1 MSVKQVALA
10 TALMALFITNAAAS
24 IKLKGS
30 IFEREHHRIRYEAA
44 FQALDENSGFSAD
57 DDFSSVVT
65 GSAESPELKS
75 PGKAF
80 FYSLAVPGLG
90 QYYYGSKVKPVLFLS
105 AEVASWI
112 FYFKWHGQGDDL
124 TDEYE
129 AFNRA
134 HWFQKRYEDQLRWT
148 YDEEIRDAY
157 DLDPMADLDTIAI
170 DDKDIDVGEMTHDLP
185 DERSQQYYEMT
196 GKYDQ
201 FVWGWDDAEL
211 NGDTLYGDV
220 YYDSAHAPP
229 TIKDEASTPHSDNR
243 DEYEGM
249 RNDANNKYDRATR
262 MIFVSI
268 ANRLISAFEAYFVT
282 KSRNNKIK
290 RDTWDLTRL
299 KVRTSLKSYHSYGD
313 TPFVTFAYRF

>member
-10 TALMALFITNAAAS
+10 TILMALFITNAAAS

-30 IFEREHHRIRYEAA
+30 VFEREHHRIRYETA
-44 FQALDENSGFSAD
+44 FQALGENSGFSAD
-57 DDFSSVVT
+57 ASFSSFVT
-65 GSAESPELKS
+65 GSAESHKLKS

-124 TDEYE
+124 TDEYKQ
-129 AFNRA
+129 FNRD
-134 HWFQKRYEDQLRWT
+134 HWGKTSYETYLLWT
-148 YDEEIRDAY
+148 YGVADDDSIKGEEGI
-157 DLDPMADLDTIAI
+157 T
-170 DDKDIDVGEMTHDLP
+170 EHLP
-185 DERSQQYYEMT
+185 DKKNQQYYEMT

-201 FVWGWDDAEL
+201 FAWGWDDAVLDNSTL
-211 NGDTLYGDV
+211 ND
-220 YYDSAHAPP
+220 YDSLNPP
-229 TIKDEASTPHSDNR
+229 PKINEAVPHSDR
-243 DEYEGM
+243 REAYEGK
-249 RNDANNKYDRATR
+249 RDDANKRYDRATR

-282 KSRNNKIK
+282 KSRNSRIK

-299 KVRTSLKSYHSYGD
+299 KVRTRLKSYHSYGD

>member
-1 MSVKQVALA
+1 
-10 TALMALFITNAAAS
+10 
-24 IKLKGS
+24 
-30 IFEREHHRIRYEAA
+30 
-44 FQALDENSGFSAD
+44 
-57 DDFSSVVT
+57 
-65 GSAESPELKS
+65 
-75 PGKAF
+75 
-80 FYSLAVPGLG
+80 
-90 QYYYGSKVKPVLFLS
+90 FLS

-129 AFNRA
+129 QFNRD
-134 HWFQKRYEDQLRWT
+134 HWYRERYEDKFLLWT
-148 YDEEIRDAY
+148 YGVADDDSIKGEEGI
-157 DLDPMADLDTIAI
+157 T
-170 DDKDIDVGEMTHDLP
+170 EHLP
-185 DERSQQYYEMT
+185 DEDNQQYYEMT

-201 FVWGWDDAEL
+201 FAWGWDDAVR
-211 NGDTLYGDV
+211 NDSTLYH
-220 YYDSAHAPP
+220 YDSSNSPGP
-229 TIKDEASTPHSDNR
+229 CIDDGVPSSENR
-243 DEYEGM
+243 DTYEGM
-249 RNDANNKYDRATR
+249 RDNANKRYDRATR

>member
-10 TALMALFITNAAAS
+10 TILMALFITNAAAS

-30 IFEREHHRIRYEAA
+30 VFEREYHRIRYETA
-44 FQALDENSGFSAD
+44 FQALGENSGFSAD
-57 DDFSSVVT
+57 ASFSSFVT
-65 GSAESPELKS
+65 GSAESSELKS

-90 QYYYGSKVKPVLFLS
+90 QYYYGSKVKPLLFLS
-105 AEVASWI
+105 AEVASWV

-124 TDEYE
+124 TDKYE
-129 AFNRA
+129 AFNRD
-134 HWFQKRYEDQLRWT
+134 HWYRERYEDFLLWV
-148 YDEEIRDAY
+148 YDTTDDNAI
-157 DLDPMADLDTIAI
+157 DTIGI
-170 DDKDIDVGEMTHDLP
+170 THHLP
-185 DERSQQYYEMT
+185 ETENQQYYEMT

-201 FVWGWDDAEL
+201 FAWGWDDAVR
-211 NGDTLYGDV
+211 NDSTLDD
-220 YYDSAHAPP
+220 YDSSNPP
-229 TIKDEASTPHSDNR
+229 GPCIDDGVPSSENR
-243 DEYEGM
+243 DTYEEM
-249 RNDANNKYDRATR
+249 RDNANNKYDRATR

-290 RDTWDLTRL
+290 QDTWDLTRL

>member
-1 MSVKQVALA
+1 MSAKQVALA
-10 TALMALFITNAAAS
+10 TVLMTLFITNAAAS

-30 IFEREHHRIRYEAA
+30 VFEREHHRIRYETA
-44 FQALDENSGFSAD
+44 FQALDENSSFSAN

-65 GSAESPELKS
+65 GSSVSHELKS

-80 FYSLAVPGLG
+80 FYSLAIPGLG
-90 QYYYGSKVKPVLFLS
+90 QYYYGSKIKPLLFLS
-105 AEVASWI
+105 AEVASWA
-112 FYFKWHGQGDDL
+112 FFFKWHGQGDDL

-129 AFNRA
+129 AFNHD
-134 HWFQKRYEDQLRWT
+134 HWYRDRYEDFLLWV
-148 YDEEIRDAY
+148 YDTTDDHAI
-157 DLDPMADLDTIAI
+157 DTIGI
-170 DDKDIDVGEMTHDLP
+170 THHLP
-185 DERSQQYYEMT
+185 DSRNQQYYEMT

-201 FVWGWDDAEL
+201 FAWGWDDAEL

-229 TIKDEASTPHSDNR
+229 PIIDEASTPHSDHR

-249 RNDANNKYDRATR
+249 RDDANNKYDRATR

-282 KSRNNKIK
+282 KSRNNKMK

>member
-10 TALMALFITNAAAS
+10 TILMALFITNAAAS

-30 IFEREHHRIRYEAA
+30 VFEREHHRIRYETA
-44 FQALDENSGFSAD
+44 FQTLDENSGFSAD
-57 DDFSSVVT
+57 ASFSSFVT
-65 GSAESPELKS
+65 GSAESHKLKS

-124 TDEYE
+124 TDEYKQ
-129 AFNRA
+129 FNRD
-134 HWFQKRYEDQLRWT
+134 HWGKTSYETYLLWT
-148 YDEEIRDAY
+148 YGVADDDSIKGEEGI
-157 DLDPMADLDTIAI
+157 T
-170 DDKDIDVGEMTHDLP
+170 EHLP
-185 DERSQQYYEMT
+185 DEKNQQYYEMT

-201 FVWGWDDAEL
+201 FAWGWDDAVLDNSTL
-211 NGDTLYGDV
+211 NN
-220 YYDSAHAPP
+220 YDSLNPP
-229 TIKDEASTPHSDNR
+229 PKINEAVPHSDR
-243 DEYEGM
+243 REAYEGK
-249 RNDANNKYDRATR
+249 RDDANKRYDRATR

-282 KSRNNKIK
+282 KSRNSRIK

-299 KVRTSLKSYHSYGD
+299 KVRTRLKSYHSYGD

>member
-1 MSVKQVALA
+1 
-10 TALMALFITNAAAS
+10 MALFITNAAAS

-30 IFEREHHRIRYEAA
+30 VFEREHHRIRYETA
-44 FQALDENSGFSAD
+44 FQALGENSGFSAD
-57 DDFSSVVT
+57 TDFSSFVT
-65 GSAESPELKS
+65 GSAESSELKS

-124 TDEYE
+124 TVEYE
-129 AFNRA
+129 EFNRL
-134 HWFQKRYEDQLRWT
+134 HWDQKWYEDQLRWT

-157 DLDPMADLDTIAI
+157 GLDPTDDLDTIAI
-170 DDKDIDVGEMTHDLP
+170 DDKDIDVQELAHDLP
-185 DERSQQYYEMT
+185 DTRSQQYYEMT

-201 FVWGWDDAEL
+201 FAWGWDDAER
-211 NGDTLYGDV
+211 NDSTLYD
-220 YYDSAHAPP
+220 YDSSNSPGP
-229 TIKDEASTPHSDNR
+229 CINDGVPSSENR
-243 DEYEGM
+243 DTYEGM
-249 RNDANNKYDRATR
+249 RDDANNRYDRATR
-262 MIFVSI
+262 MLFVSI

-299 KVRTSLKSYHSYGD
+299 KVRTRLKSYHSYGD

>member
-1 MSVKQVALA
+1 MSAKLVALV
-10 TALMALFITNAAAS
+10 TVLMALFITNAAAS

-44 FQALDENSGFSAD
+44 FQAFDENSGFSAD

-65 GSAESPELKS
+65 GSAESHELKS

-90 QYYYGSKVKPVLFLS
+90 QYYYGSKVKPLLFLS
-105 AEVASWI
+105 AEVASWA

-124 TDEYE
+124 TDDYE
-129 AFNRA
+129 AFNHN
-134 HWFQKRYEDQLRWT
+134 HWYRERYEDKYLLWT
-148 YDEEIRDAY
+148 YGVTDDDSIKGEEGI
-157 DLDPMADLDTIAI
+157 T
-170 DDKDIDVGEMTHDLP
+170 EHLP
-185 DERSQQYYEMT
+185 DEESQQYYEMT

-201 FVWGWDDAEL
+201 FAWGWDDAVL
-211 NGDTLYGDV
+211 DNSTLDD
-220 YYDSAHAPP
+220 YDSLNPP
-229 TIKDEASTPHSDNR
+229 PKINEAIPHSDR
-243 DEYEGM
+243 RETYEGM
-249 RNDANNKYDRATR
+249 RDDANNKYDRATR

-282 KSRNNKIK
+282 KSRNNRIK
-290 RDTWDLTRL
+290 QDTWDLTRL

>member
-10 TALMALFITNAAAS
+10 TVLMALFITNAAAS

-30 IFEREHHRIRYEAA
+30 VFEREHHRIRYETA
-44 FQALDENSGFSAD
+44 FQALDENSGFSD
-57 DDFSSVVT
+57 DASFSSFVT
-65 GSAESPELKS
+65 GSAESSELKS

-124 TDEYE
+124 TDDYE

-134 HWFQKRYEDQLRWT
+134 HWYRERYEDFLLWV
-148 YDEEIRDAY
+148 YDTTDDNAI
-157 DLDPMADLDTIAI
+157 DTIGI
-170 DDKDIDVGEMTHDLP
+170 THHLP
-185 DERSQQYYEMT
+185 ATENQQYYEMT

-201 FVWGWDDAEL
+201 FAWGWDDAEL

-229 TIKDEASTPHSDNR
+229 AIIEDEASTPHSDHR

-290 RDTWDLTRL
+290 QDTWDLTRL

>member
-10 TALMALFITNAAAS
+10 TVLMALFITNAAAS

-30 IFEREHHRIRYEAA
+30 VFEREHHRIRYETA
-44 FQALDENSGFSAD
+44 FQALGENSGLSAD
-57 DDFSSVVT
+57 ASFSSFVT
-65 GSAESPELKS
+65 GSAESSELKS

-80 FYSLAVPGLG
+80 FYSLAIPGLG

-129 AFNRA
+129 AFNHE
-134 HWFQKRYEDQLRWT
+134 HWYQDRYEDFLLWV
-148 YDEEIRDAY
+148 YDTTDDNAI
-157 DLDPMADLDTIAI
+157 DTIGI
-170 DDKDIDVGEMTHDLP
+170 THHLP
-185 DERSQQYYEMT
+185 DSRSQQYYEMT

-201 FVWGWDDAEL
+201 FAWGWDDAER
-211 NGDTLYGDV
+211 NDSTLYD
-220 YYDSAHAPP
+220 YDSSNSPGP
-229 TIKDEASTPHSDNR
+229 CIDDGVPSSENR
-243 DEYEGM
+243 DTYEGM
-249 RNDANNKYDRATR
+249 RDDANNKYDRATR
-262 MIFVSI
+262 MLFVSI

-282 KSRNNKIK
+282 KSRNSRIK

-299 KVRTSLKSYHSYGD
+299 KVRTRLKSYHSYGD

>member
-1 MSVKQVALA
+1 MSAKQVALA
-10 TALMALFITNAAAS
+10 TVLMALFITNAAAS

-30 IFEREHHRIRYEAA
+30 VFEREHHRIRYETA
-44 FQALDENSGFSAD
+44 FQTLDENSGFSAD
-57 DDFSSVVT
+57 DDFSSVMT
-65 GSAESPELKS
+65 GSAESSELKS

-157 DLDPMADLDTIAI
+157 DLDPTDDLDTIAI
-170 DDKDIDVGEMTHDLP
+170 DDKDIDAQELAHDLP
-185 DERSQQYYEMT
+185 DTRSQQYYEMT

-201 FVWGWDDAEL
+201 FAWGWDDAEL
-211 NGDTLYGDV
+211 NGDTLHSDIFNA
-220 YYDSAHAPP
+220 DNPP
-229 TIKDEASTPHSDNR
+229 PPIKDEASTPRSDNR

-249 RNDANNKYDRATR
+249 RDDANNRYDRATR

-299 KVRTSLKSYHSYGD
+299 KVRTSLKSYYSYGD

>member
-1 MSVKQVALA
+1 MRAKQIALA
-10 TALMALFITNAAAS
+10 TVLIALFITNAAAS

-30 IFEREHHRIRYEAA
+30 VFEREHHRIRYETA
-44 FQALDENSGFSAD
+44 FQTLDENSGFAAD

-65 GSAESPELKS
+65 GSAESHELKS

-80 FYSLAVPGLG
+80 FYSLAIPGLG
-90 QYYYGSKVKPVLFLS
+90 QYYYGSKIKPLLFLS
-105 AEVASWI
+105 AEVASWA

-129 AFNRA
+129 AFNQD
-134 HWFQKRYEDQLRWT
+134 HWYRDRYEDFLLWV
-148 YDEEIRDAY
+148 YDTTDDNAI
-157 DLDPMADLDTIAI
+157 DTIGI
-170 DDKDIDVGEMTHDLP
+170 THHLP
-185 DERSQQYYEMT
+185 ATEDQQYYEMT

-201 FVWGWDDAEL
+201 FAWGWDDAVR
-211 NGDTLYGDV
+211 NDSTLYD
-220 YYDSAHAPP
+220 YD
-229 TIKDEASTPHSDNR
+229 ASNSPGPCIDDGVPSSKNR
-243 DEYEGM
+243 ETYEGM
-249 RNDANNKYDRATR
+249 RDDANNKYDRATR

-282 KSRNNKIK
+282 KSRNNKMK

-299 KVRTSLKSYHSYGD
+299 KVRTRLKSYHSYGD